1 MRQGQ
6 GGEGHHPVVGSRLRL
21 RDRRARAVSYAASP
35 TLTRSLA
42 AARERLARAVDLSP
56 RALAYVSAVAFVAV
70 AAAIPSLAT
79 LDATAIDLLTFVA
92 LASGAAGSSF
102 FVVPTGRNHGFHI
115 AIIFIV
121 AGAILLPPG
130 LVVLLPLAQH
140 LPDIVQ
146 RRYPWYI
153 QMFNVGNYTV
163 DAFAAWAVA
172 EAIGRAPLPENL
184 DIALAGFAAC
194 IVYLVLNHVLLAV
207 ALQLARGHSFRESG
221 LFSGDGF
228 WIDLGLAGLG
238 VALAAFYRSNP
249 YLIPT
254 IVAPLLLGQRSFT
267 VLAQLRKSEAR
278 FRAIFESTAMGSHV
292 TDLGGRV
299 VATNRSLEELLGY
312 AEEELAGTSQREL
325 THPDDRGRE
334 DELFTEMSTGVRES
348 YQLEKRLLCRD
359 GNEIW
364 ASVTSS
370 LVRDADGNPEFAIGM
385 IQDVTRR
392 KQLEDQLRH
401 AQKMEAVGRLAGG
414 IAHDFNN
421 LLMVV
426 ETYGSFA
433 AERAT
438 DERLRADLD
447 EIRKAS
453 QRAAALTRQLL
464 AFSRR
469 QVLRPQVL
477 DLNKVVAETH
487 AMLSRLIGEDVEV
500 VAEPRAARAKVM
512 ADPDEITQVILNLAV
527 NARDAMPTGGRLTV
541 ETAEV
546 ELDGA
551 DVEGSVPVAPGA
563 YVALRVTDTG
573 TGMDAETQSQIFE
586 PFFTTKEDGKGTGL
600 GLSTVYGI
608 VTQSGGT
615 VSVESEL
622 GSGTTFT
629 VCLPRVEQPVGTADE
644 PGGLLDDDEGR
655 ETILL
660 VEDEDAVRGAV
671 RRMLAR
677 RGYRVLEAF
686 DAHEAIRIFKQHGEP
701 IDLLVTDVVMP
712 SMSGKDLVEQLFEL
726 QPELRVLFVSGYADE
741 DGINA
746 IVARE
751 GVELLQKPFTE
762 AALVDKVR
770 TLLETGS
777 PSIRHAAVA

>member
-1 MRQGQ
+1 VPNDGERPVSDTVVT
-6 GGEGHHPVVGSRLRL
+6 GGRP
-21 RDRRARAVSYAASP
+21 AA
-35 TLTRSLA
+35 
-42 AARERLARAVDLSP
+42 LARADGAV
-56 RALAYVSAVAFVAV
+56 RALGLSLPALVYVVAV
-70 AAAIPSLAT
+70 AAVATAAAIPALLMLEPAAAELAAF
-79 LDATAIDLLTFVA
+79 LV
-92 LASGAAGSSF
+92 LAAGAAGSSF

-153 QMFNVGNYTV
+153 QTFNVGNYTV
-163 DAFAAWAVA
+163 DAFAAWAVV
-172 EAIGRAPLPENL
+172 EAIGRAGLPSDLE
-184 DIALAGFAAC
+184 IALAGFGAC

-207 ALQLARGHSFRESG
+207 ALRLARGHSFRESG
-221 LFSGDGF
+221 LFSGHGF

-299 VATNRSLEELLGY
+299 LATNRSLEELLEY
-312 AEEELAGTSQREL
+312 TEDELAGTSQHAL
-325 THPDDRGRE
+325 THLDERE
-334 DELFTEMSTGVRES
+334 RDHELFEEMSAGRRES
-348 YQLEKRLLCRD
+348 YQLEKRLLRRD
-359 GNEIW
+359 GNAIW
-364 ASVTSS
+364 THVTSS
-370 LVRDADGNPEFAIGM
+370 LVRDGDGNPEFTIGM
-385 IQDVTRR
+385 VQDITRR

-433 AERAT
+433 SERAGAG
-438 DERLRADLD
+438 DDRLRADLD
-447 EIRKAS
+447 EIRKAA

-469 QVLRPQVL
+469 QVLQPQVL
-477 DLNKVVAETH
+477 DLNTVVGETH
-487 AMLSRLIGEDVEV
+487 EMLSRLIGDHIDV
-500 VAEPRAARAKVM
+500 VANLHALQPRVK
-512 ADPDEITQVILNLAV
+512 ADPDEMAQVILNLAV
-527 NARDAMPTGGRLTV
+527 NARDAMPTGGRLTI

-546 ELDGA
+546 ELDGSE
-551 DVEGSVPVAPGA
+551 VQGPGQVAPGP
-563 YVALRVTDTG
+563 YVALRVRDTG
-573 TGMDAETQSQIFE
+573 TGMDCATLSQIFE
-586 PFFTTKEDGKGTGL
+586 PFFTTKEDDKGTGL

-615 VSVESEL
+615 VSVVSEP
-622 GSGTTFT
+622 GQGATFT
-629 VCLPRVEQPVGTADE
+629 VCLPQVDE
-644 PGGLLDDDEGR
+644 PVPVANVEGCATDTGHSR

-660 VEDEDAVRGAV
+660 VEDEDAVRGAL
-671 RRMLAR
+671 RRMLAA
-677 RGYRVLEAF
+677 RGYDVLEAF
-686 DAHEAIRIFKQHGEP
+686 DAHEAIRIVKQHGRP
-701 IDLLVTDVVMP
+701 IDLLVSDVVMP
-712 SMSGKDLVEQLFEL
+712 LMSGLELVEQLMQM
-726 QPELRVLFVSGYADE
+726 QPGLRVLFVSGYAE
-741 DGINA
+741 EHGIGP

-751 GVELLQKPFTE
+751 GVELLHKPFEEE
-762 AALVDKVR
+762 ALARKVR
-770 TLLETGS
+770 SLLDAGE
-777 PSIRHAAVA
+777 RARAHHAAVA

>member
-1 MRQGQ
+1 MS
-6 GGEGHHPVVGSRLRL
+6 EAVVSAGRAHVRALGLSFP
-21 RDRRARAVSYAASP
+21 ARAYI
-35 TLTRSLA
+35 
-42 AARERLARAVDLSP
+42 
-56 RALAYVSAVAFVAV
+56 FAV
-70 AAAIPSLAT
+70 AAAA
-79 LDATAIDLLTFVA
+79 AAVA
-92 LASGAAGSSF
+92 LPSVLGLDPTATEFAAFLVLAAGAAGSSF

-140 LPDIVQ
+140 LPDILQ

-153 QMFNVGNYTV
+153 QTFNVGNYTF
-163 DAFAAWAVA
+163 DAFVAWAVA
-172 EAIGRAPLPENL
+172 EAIGRAPIPSDL

-207 ALQLARGHSFRESG
+207 ALKLARGHSFRDSG
-221 LFSGDGF
+221 LFSGHGF

-254 IVAPLLLGQRSFT
+254 IIAPLLLGQRSFT

-292 TDLGGRV
+292 TDLEGHV
-299 VATNRSLEELLGY
+299 VATNRSFEELLGC
-312 AEEELAGTSQREL
+312 AEEELAGTNYRDL
-325 THPDDRGRE
+325 THPEDRRRD
-334 DELFTEMSTGVRES
+334 DELFEEMSAGGRES
-348 YQLEKRLLCRD
+348 YQLEKRLLRRD
-359 GNEIW
+359 GSAIW
-364 ASVTSS
+364 AHVTSS

-385 IQDVTRR
+385 VQDVTRR

-433 AERAT
+433 SERAGAE

-447 EIRKAS
+447 EIRKAG

-464 AFSRR
+464 TFSRR
-469 QVLRPQVL
+469 QVLQPQVL
-477 DLNKVVAETH
+477 DLNRVVAETH
-487 AMLSRLIGEDVEV
+487 EMLSRLIGDHIDV
-500 VAEPRAARAKVM
+500 VANLHALRPRVK
-512 ADPDEITQVILNLAV
+512 ADPDEMAQVILNLAV
-527 NARDAMPTGGRLTV
+527 NARDAMPNGGMLMI

-546 ELDGA
+546 ELDGSE
-551 DVEGSVPVAPGA
+551 VQGFGQVAPGP
-563 YVALRVTDTG
+563 YVALRVRDSG
-573 TGMDAETQSQIFE
+573 TGMEAETLSQIFE
-586 PFFTTKEDGKGTGL
+586 PFFTTKEDGEGTGL

-615 VSVESEL
+615 VSAVSEP
-622 GSGTTFT
+622 GAGTTFT
-629 VCLPRVEQPVGTADE
+629 VFLPRVDE
-644 PGGLLDDDEGR
+644 PVTAANDAGGQTDAGSGR

-660 VEDEDAVRGAV
+660 VEDEDAVRAAL
-671 RRMLAR
+671 RRMLRA
-677 RGYRVLEAF
+677 RGYEVLEAF
-686 DAHEAIRIFKQHGEP
+686 DAQEAIRIVKQHDGP
-701 IDLLVTDVVMP
+701 IDLVVTDVVMP
-712 SMSGKDLVEQLFEL
+712 LMSGVELVEEL
-726 QPELRVLFVSGYADE
+726 LQMQPGLRVLFVSGYTDE
-741 DGINA
+741 HGIGP

-751 GVELLQKPFTE
+751 GVELLHKPFE
-762 AALVDKVR
+762 EMALATSVR
-770 TLLETGS
+770 ALLDRGERA
-777 PSIRHAAVA
+777 PSRSAAVA

>member
-1 MRQGQ
+1 MR
-6 GGEGHHPVVGSRLRL
+6 
-21 RDRRARAVSYAASP
+21 RRRVPAVSETAVTMRLLP
-35 TLTRSLA
+35 TPERIVRALGLSL
-42 AARERLARAVDLSP
+42 P
-56 RALAYVSAVAFVAV
+56 TLAYVFGVAALAA
-70 AAAIPSLAT
+70 AAAIPALLT
-79 LDATAIDLLTFVA
+79 LDPAARELVA
-92 LASGAAGSSF
+92 FIVLAGGAAGSSF
-102 FVVPTGRNHGFHI
+102 FIVPTGRNHAFHI

-140 LPDIVQ
+140 LPDLVQ

-153 QMFNVGNYTV
+153 QTFNVGNYTV

-172 EAIGRAPLPENL
+172 DAIGRAPIPTNL

-207 ALQLARGHSFRESG
+207 ALRLARGHSFRESG

-238 VALAAFYRSNP
+238 VALAAFYHSNP

-254 IVAPLLLGQRSFT
+254 IIAPLLLGQRSFA

-278 FRAIFESTAMGSHV
+278 FRAMFESTAIGSHV
-292 TDLGGRV
+292 TDLRGRV
-299 VATNRSLEELLGY
+299 LSTNRSLEELLDY
-312 AEEELAGTSQREL
+312 DAEELAGRSQRDL
-325 THPDDRGRE
+325 THPDDRERE
-334 DELFTEMSTGVRES
+334 EQLFEEMSAGGIES
-348 YQLEKRLLCRD
+348 YQLEKRLVRRD
-359 GNEIW
+359 GDAIW
-364 ASVTSS
+364 AHVTSS
-370 LVRDADGNPEFAIGM
+370 LVRDPDGNPEFAIGM
-385 IQDVTRR
+385 VQDVTRR

-447 EIRKAS
+447 EIRKAA
-453 QRAAALTRQLL
+453 QRAAGLTRQLL

-469 QVLRPQVL
+469 QVLQPQVL
-477 DLNKVVAETH
+477 DLNGVVAETH
-487 AMLSRLIGEDVEV
+487 TMLSRVIGAHIEV
-500 VAEPRAARAKVM
+500 VANLRAVNSNVM
-512 ADPDEITQVILNLAV
+512 ADPDEIAQVVLNLVV
-527 NARDAMPTGGRLTV
+527 NARDAMPNGGRLTI

-546 ELDGA
+546 ELDGSA
-551 DVEGSVPVAPGA
+551 LHGAGHAEPGA
-563 YVALRVTDTG
+563 YVALRVSDTG
-573 TGMDAETQSQIFE
+573 TGMDAATQSQIFE
-586 PFFTTKEDGKGTGL
+586 PFFTTKDDGKGTGL

-615 VSVESEL
+615 IGVVSEQ
-622 GSGTTFT
+622 GAGTTFT
-629 VCLPRVEQPVGTADE
+629 VCLPQVTEPVEIVAAGESGA
-644 PGGLLDDDEGR
+644 PGRGR

-671 RRMLAR
+671 RRMLGR
-677 RGYRVLEAF
+677 RGYTVLEAF
-686 DAHEAIRIFKQHGEP
+686 DAQEAVRVFTQHRRS
-701 IDLLVTDVVMP
+701 IDLLITDVVMP
-712 SMSGKDLVEQLFEL
+712 SMGGTKLVEHLLRL
-726 QPELRVLFVSGYADE
+726 QPELRVLFVSGYADDE
-741 DGINA
+741 GIGP
-746 IVARE
+746 IVARH
-751 GVELLQKPFTE
+751 GVEFLHKPFEE
-762 AALVDKVR
+762 AALAHKVR
-770 TLLETGS
+770 TLLDGVDPVS
-777 PSIRHAAVA
+777 LPPAAVG